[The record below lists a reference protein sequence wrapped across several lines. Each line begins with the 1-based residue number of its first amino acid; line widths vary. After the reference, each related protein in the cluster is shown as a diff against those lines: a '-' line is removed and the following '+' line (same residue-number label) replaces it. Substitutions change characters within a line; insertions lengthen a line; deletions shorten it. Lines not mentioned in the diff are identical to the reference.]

1 MIDMAK
7 GEAIVSFIKLATAS
21 VATGAASSPAI
32 DIFSQYVNL
41 PVWGVPVSVI
51 GAAAFGAGLSLFFG
65 DPLPTRRALYGQTLA
80 ATVFGAAC
88 AVLVADGMDW
98 DWAQKNISMFA
109 LMSAAMVRWFL
120 PTIIERGKQLVREFR
135 FPSLKKPDGD
145 GQ

>member
-1 MIDMAK
+1 MLK
-7 GEAIVSFIKLATAS
+7 GEAIVSFFKLAAS
-21 VATGAASSPAI
+21 AAVAGAASPPVV
-32 DIFSQYVNL
+32 DLFSAYVQT

-65 DPLPTRRALYGQTLA
+65 DPIPTRRALYGQVLA
-80 ATVFGAAC
+80 ATVFGAAV
-88 AVLVADGMDW
+88 AVLVADGMNW

-120 PTIIERGKQLVREFR
+120 PTAIEQGKAMIKALKV
-135 FPSLKKPDGD
+135 PSITKKPPSGD

>member
-1 MIDMAK
+1 MIDMGR

-21 VATGAASSPAI
+21 VAAGVASTPATEL
-32 DIFSQYVNL
+32 FSAYVQT

-65 DPLPTRRALYGQTLA
+65 DPIVSRRALYGQTLA

-120 PTIIERGKQLVREFR
+120 PTVIERGKQLVKEFR
-135 FPSLKKPDGD
+135 FPSIKKTDGD
-145 GQ
+145 GK